1 MPISPLLRLTAVVLA
16 SAILVA
22 ATEDRASAQQITGT
36 GVTVVDG
43 DTLRVSGVKIRIHGI
58 DAPETRQGCLR
69 AGRAW
74 PCGAEATRVMG
85 QLAEGAIRC
94 EGIEKDRYGRTI
106 AKCISGEV
114 DVGRELVRRGLA
126 LAYRRYSLDYVQ
138 DEDYARRNR
147 LGMWAGEF
155 EAPWDWRRR

>member
-1 MPISPLLRLTAVVLA
+1 
-16 SAILVA
+16 
-22 ATEDRASAQQITGT
+22 
-36 GVTVVDG
+36 
-43 DTLRVSGVKIRIHGI
+43 
-58 DAPETRQGCLR
+58 
-69 AGRAW
+69 
-74 PCGAEATRVMG
+74 MG